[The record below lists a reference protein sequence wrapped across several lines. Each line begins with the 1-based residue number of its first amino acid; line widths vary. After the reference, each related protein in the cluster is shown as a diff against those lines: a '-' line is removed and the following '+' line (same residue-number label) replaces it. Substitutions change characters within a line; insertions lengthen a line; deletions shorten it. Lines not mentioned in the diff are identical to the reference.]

1 MNINKSTLCR
11 KSLKALTHTHTQI
24 LWQLQLSSC
33 PAADP
38 LNKHGNMSVP
48 TNSVVAAAAVF
59 LLLLL
64 LHKKD
69 SNNNNNNSCELGRQ
83 QSHSM
88 KGKWKQ
94 TQQACKNLTNRNS
107 INDQ

>member
-11 KSLKALTHTHTQI
+11 KSLKALTHTDRHTHTQI

-48 TNSVVAAAAVF
+48 TNSVVAAAVVVVAVPVVV
-59 LLLLL
+59 
-64 LHKKD
+64 
-69 SNNNNNNSCELGRQ
+69 
-83 QSHSM
+83 
-88 KGKWKQ
+88 
-94 TQQACKNLTNRNS
+94 AA
-107 INDQ
+107 

>member
-11 KSLKALTHTHTQI
+11 KSLKALTHTHAHRQKHTQI

-38 LNKHGNMSVP
+38 LNKHGNMSIP

-59 LLLLL
+59 VV
-64 LHKKD
+64 
-69 SNNNNNNSCELGRQ
+69 
-83 QSHSM
+83 
-88 KGKWKQ
+88 
-94 TQQACKNLTNRNS
+94 AVPVVVVVAA
-107 INDQ
+107 